1 MVARLFQRRPI
12 SQSTVENLGREVKR
26 IAALNIDQLRALWP
40 ETMGRS
46 APEDLSK
53 DVIAR
58 ARAYRLKKKSP
69 GGLDPHPRRL
79 LMSLAKSGARRLKN
93 SRRMGKCSR
102 LIFDCN
108 FGEVVWKFDWR
119 IRS

>member
-93 SRRMGKCSR
+93 SRRMAMR
-102 LIFDCN
+102 
-108 FGEVVWKFDWR
+108 
-119 IRS
+119 